1 MVNIKEYISLQQG
14 KGKVKSI
21 SDVVADTFSV
31 KEPRVRE
38 SSVSTEI
45 SLKGGK
51 TNATENIVKTDDVIF
66 EKGEE

>member
-1 MVNIKEYISLQQG
+1 M
-14 KGKVKSI
+14 
-21 SDVVADTFSV
+21 
-31 KEPRVRE
+31 RE

>member
-21 SDVVADTFSV
+21 SDVVADTVTV
-31 KEPRVRE
+31 KEHRVRE
-38 SSVSTEI
+38 SSISTEI

-51 TNATENIVKTDDVIF
+51 NNAN
-66 EKGEE
+66 